1 MVHKRADIV
10 EKLLKSLNLR
20 SSPGMKDA
28 KGKTALQIAFEE
40 NNQEAMELLRGRPA
54 FKEYE
59 EKQLRDRDVYVQA
72 LNAVLVGAALIG
84 SVTFAGWLQLPSQT
98 AFEKTQMKI
107 FWVSNGVSF
116 YSAVAA
122 MCVTIA
128 ALLPTPTKYVG
139 VIVNQV
145 RVELVISAFFFAI
158 SLGAVTTAFAS
169 AGFSATLTS
178 KMTYYQKL
186 MLSSTIP
193 GAAAGAITLVIFMV
207 RLFTDVLSQ
216 EIRLF
221 IKCIPYINSLPYE
234 IGDISRCTYINAD
247 LRMHFGTDLVA
258 LHNTPYDTLPSQR
271 RKELKG
277 LGFQFRNSTHTP
289 STWVLNAEISNKN
302 S

>member
-1 MVHKRADIV
+1 M
-10 EKLLKSLNLR
+10 
-20 SSPGMKDA
+20 PW
-28 KGKTALQIAFEE
+28 
-40 NNQEAMELLRGRPA
+40 
-54 FKEYE
+54 
-59 EKQLRDRDVYVQA
+59 
-72 LNAVLVGAALIG
+72 IG

-145 RVELVISAFFFAI
+145 RVELVIAAFFFAI

-271 RKELKG
+271 RKELK
-277 LGFQFRNSTHTP
+277 FTNSTHIR
-289 STWVLNAEISNKN
+289 STRREKSLTKFHNVSPATT
-302 S
+302 